1 MAAPTSIASCCAS
14 CAWSASS
21 LRTLVWYRGKDL
33 RLADHAPL
41 ADAARHGEVIPLFV
55 LDEHFFRPEAA
66 RRTPFRIHFLLDS
79 IASLA
84 ANLEH
89 AGSRL
94 VVVDGRSVDAIPQ
107 LARRWK
113 VDRVVAQ
120 SWVAPIGRERDRRVA
135 ERLQV
140 PLELFHTETLAPPG
154 SLRTGSGEPFSVFSA
169 FARAFRRDVAV
180 GAPLPAPRSLP
191 SLPTDVKTPGSAL
204 PSLRSLGLARHPQVP
219 AGGERQAR
227 TRLES
232 WLSGD
237 AKDYDELRDRMDLPG
252 TSRLSADLK
261 FGTLSVRAVWRAVD
275 RKLRDLSPE
284 AVRRYHDE
292 LLWREFAH
300 SSLFDR
306 PTLLDQPFRAE
317 WRDFPWRDD
326 ERGWQ
331 AWIEGSTGYPVVDA
345 AARQLLASG
354 FVHNRARMIAASFLA
369 KHLLI
374 DFRRGE
380 RHYFELL
387 ADGDWANNDMG
398 WQWSAGCGCDAQ
410 PWFRIF
416 NPQTQGEK
424 FDPDGDYVRRWVPE
438 LARLPAR
445 YIHAPHAAP
454 AKVPAEAGVQKLA
467 YPAPIVEHA
476 FARRRFIEIAR
487 KHLR

>member
-1 MAAPTSIASCCAS
+1 
-14 CAWSASS
+14 
-21 LRTLVWYRGKDL
+21 
-33 RLADHAPL
+33 
-41 ADAARHGEVIPLFV
+41 V
-55 LDEHFFRPEAA
+55 LDEHFFRPADA
-66 RRTPFRIHFLLDS
+66 RRTPFRIQFVLDS

-84 ANLEH
+84 ENLER

-94 VVVDGRSVDAIPQ
+94 VVVGGRSVEAIPR

-135 ERLQV
+135 ERLHV
-140 PLELFHTETLAPPG
+140 PLELFDSETLCRPG
-154 SLRTGSGEPFSVFSA
+154 SLRTGGGEPFSVFSA
-169 FARAFRRDVAV
+169 FARAFRREVEV
-180 GAPLPAPRSLP
+180 GAPLPAPHCLPPLPGDVKAPGVELP
-191 SLPTDVKTPGSAL
+191 SLA
-204 PSLRSLGLARHPQVP
+204 SLGLTHQAQVL

-227 TRLES
+227 MRLES
-232 WLSGD
+232 WLAAD

-261 FGTLSVRAVWRAVD
+261 FGTLSVRTVWRAVD
-275 RKLRDLSPE
+275 RPLRELSPD
-284 AVRRYHDE
+284 ALRRYQDE

-300 SSLFDR
+300 SALFDR
-306 PTLLDQPFRAE
+306 PALLEQPFRAQ
-317 WRDFPWRDD
+317 WRDFPWRED

-331 AWIEGSTGYPVVDA
+331 AWVVGATGYPVVDA
-345 AARQLLASG
+345 AARQLLATG

-387 ADGDWANNDMG
+387 TDGDWAANDLG

-416 NPQTQGEK
+416 NPQAQGEK
-424 FDPDGDYVRRWVPE
+424 FDPEGDYVRRWVPE
-438 LARLPAR
+438 LARIPAR
-445 YIHAPHAAP
+445 HIHAPHAAP
-454 AKVPAEAGVQKLA
+454 AAVLAQAGIRLGEH
-467 YPAPIVEHA
+467 YPFPIIEHA
-476 FARRRFIEIAR
+476 AARQRFIEIAR
-487 KHLR
+487 GHLSTAVR

>member
-1 MAAPTSIASCCAS
+1 
-14 CAWSASS
+14 
-21 LRTLVWYRGKDL
+21 
-33 RLADHAPL
+33 
-41 ADAARHGEVIPLFV
+41 V
-55 LDEHFFRPEAA
+55 LDEHFFRPAEAQ
-66 RRTPFRIHFLLDS
+66 RTPFRIQFLLES

-94 VVVDGRSVDAIPQ
+94 VVVGGRSVEVIPQ

-120 SWVAPIGRERDRRVA
+120 SWVAPVGRERDRRVA
-135 ERLQV
+135 ERLHV
-140 PLELFHTETLAPPG
+140 PLQLFDTETLARPG
-154 SLRTGSGEPFSVFSA
+154 SLRTGDGEPFSVFSA
-169 FARAFRRDVAV
+169 FARAFHRDIEVA
-180 GAPLPAPRSLP
+180 ATLPAPRKLSPLP
-191 SLPTDVKTPGSAL
+191 ADVKTPGLTLPTLVSLGIEHRPQAL
-204 PSLRSLGLARHPQVP
+204 P
-219 AGGERQAR
+219 GGERQSRAR
-227 TRLES
+227 LQR
-232 WLSGD
+232 WLAGN

-275 RKLRDLSPE
+275 RALHELSPD
-284 AVRRYHDE
+284 AMRRYQDE

-306 PTLLDQPFRAE
+306 PTLLEQPFRAG

-326 ERGWQ
+326 ERGWN
-331 AWIEGSTGYPVVDA
+331 AWVEGSTGYPVVDA
-345 AARQLLASG
+345 AARQLRACG

-416 NPQTQGEK
+416 NPQAQGEK
-424 FDPDGDYVRRWVPE
+424 FDPDGEYVRRWIPE
-438 LARLPAR
+438 LARVPAR
-445 YIHAPHAAP
+445 YIHAPHTAP
-454 AKVPAEAGVQKLA
+454 AQVLAEAGIGKLD
-467 YPAPIVEHA
+467 YPAPVVEHA

-487 KHLR
+487 KHLG

>member
-1 MAAPTSIASCCAS
+1 M
-14 CAWSASS
+14 
-21 LRTLVWYRGKDL
+21 
-33 RLADHAPL
+33 
-41 ADAARHGEVIPLFV
+41 
-55 LDEHFFRPEAA
+55 LDEHFLRPASA
-66 RRTPFRIHFLLDS
+66 RRTPFRIQFLLES

-94 VVVDGRSVDAIPQ
+94 IIVGGRSVDVVPQ

-120 SWVAPIGRERDRRVA
+120 SWVAPVGRQRDRRVA
-135 ERLQV
+135 ERLHV
-140 PLELFHTETLAPPG
+140 PLELFDTETLGRPG
-154 SLRTGSGEPFSVFSA
+154 SLRTGGGEPYSVFSA
-169 FARAFRRDVAV
+169 FARAFHRDIEVA
-180 GAPLPAPRSLP
+180 APLPAPRKLP
-191 SLPTDVKTPGSAL
+191 PLPEDVKTPGIAL
-204 PSLRSLGLARHPQVP
+204 LSLASLNLPHNPRIQV
-219 AGGERQAR
+219 GGERQAR
-227 TRLES
+227 ARLKS
-232 WLSGD
+232 WLAGD
-237 AKDYDELRDRMDLPG
+237 AKDYDELRNRMDLPG
-252 TSRLSADLK
+252 SSRLSADLK
-261 FGTLSVRAVWRAVD
+261 FGTLSVRTVWHAVD
-275 RKLRDLSPE
+275 RALRELSPD
-284 AVRRYHDE
+284 ALRVYQNE

-300 SSLFDR
+300 STLFDR
-306 PTLLDQPFRAE
+306 PALPEQPFRAE
-317 WRDFPWRDD
+317 WRDFPWCDD

-331 AWIEGSTGYPVVDA
+331 AWVEGRTGYPVVDA
-345 AARQLLASG
+345 AARQLLATG

-387 ADGDWANNDMG
+387 TDGDWANNDMG

-424 FDPDGDYVRRWVPE
+424 FDPDGEYVRRWVPE

-454 AKVPAEAGVQKLA
+454 AAVLAEAGVGRHD
-467 YPAPIVEHA
+467 YPPPIVEHA
-476 FARRRFIEIAR
+476 FARQRFIETAR
-487 KHLR
+487 KHLGPGQAIG